1 MIIQPGAIATATVTA
16 VRAPSDE
23 GPIEIAIQGAPD
35 GVSVDAPAIPAGANA
50 AQITLRNQCTGDPLN
65 GAPVTVRGTV
75 GGRSASA
82 GFSISVRCLA
92 AAEPSLS
99 TLAGAPG
106 ASGNGDGDRFDARF
120 FGPVSVVGDGAG
132 NLYVADALN
141 NSIRKIDLSTGAV
154 TTIAGSRTRG
164 FADGTGSEARFNGP

>member
-1 MIIQPGAIATATVTA
+1 MCKGSAPWKRFLPLMLMAAACGSSSSAPGTPSTPGTPSSSPGTSSLSLTVSPASLIIQPGAIATATVTA

-75 GGRSASA
+75 GGR
-82 GFSISVRCLA
+82 
-92 AAEPSLS
+92 
-99 TLAGAPG
+99 
-106 ASGNGDGDRFDARF
+106 
-120 FGPVSVVGDGAG
+120 
-132 NLYVADALN
+132 
-141 NSIRKIDLSTGAV
+141 
-154 TTIAGSRTRG
+154 
-164 FADGTGSEARFNGP
+164 